1 MMVEDAIVQVAKQLS
16 NENIK
21 ELQYKVIVMTSD

>member
-1 MMVEDAIVQVAKQLS
+1 MVEDAIVQVAKQLS